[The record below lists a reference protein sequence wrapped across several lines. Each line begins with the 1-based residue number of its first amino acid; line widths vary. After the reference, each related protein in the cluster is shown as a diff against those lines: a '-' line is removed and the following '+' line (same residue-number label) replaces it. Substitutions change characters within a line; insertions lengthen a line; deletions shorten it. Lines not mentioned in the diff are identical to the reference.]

1 MTDFTNE
8 ELYGGQSRAEWD
20 DATAEWDD
28 SIVDWSGAQF
38 TDFQNESLE
47 ANNT

>member
-1 MTDFTNE
+1 MATFKEE
-8 ELYGGQSRAEWD
+8 ELYSGQDRSDWD

-38 TDFQNESLE
+38 TDWQEEDLE